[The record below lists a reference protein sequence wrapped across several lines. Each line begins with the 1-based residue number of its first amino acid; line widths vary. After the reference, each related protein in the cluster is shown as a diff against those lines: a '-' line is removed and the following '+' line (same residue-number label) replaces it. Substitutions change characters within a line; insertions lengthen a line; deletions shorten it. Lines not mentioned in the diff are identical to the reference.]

1 MLESQADRRLQ
12 SPDCL
17 TVKQLRDEL
26 QLRGLDSRGNK
37 KAVLAA
43 RLADFLGPG
52 VKVKLK
58 CIEQSHQ
65 SLAHFTRYI
74 TLSYKLQISM
84 THFSR
89 CFCHSSSI
97 CHSLLQLPK
106 RPKASRMRVFE
117 FQADDDESS
126 GLDVDALQDV
136 WDTLVALMGALS
148 AHPDT
153 PKYLNPEA
161 FQEKARQ
168 WTKDFRNATFDE
180 DVIPYIHCKYTE
192 ITGVNLSAFVYRLF
206 AKDFSPI
213 VLHHQLE
220 RNLHETVCRQCV
232 NILLTVMV
240 TIYVFYVLRVK

>member
-136 WDTLVALMGALS
+136 WDTFVALMGALS

-153 PKYLNPEA
+153 PKHDTLTQKHSKKRPDSG
-161 FQEKARQ
+161 R
-168 WTKDFRNATFDE
+168 R
-180 DVIPYIHCKYTE
+180 IS
-192 ITGVNLSAFVYRLF
+192 GMLLSMR
-206 AKDFSPI
+206 
-213 VLHHQLE
+213 
-220 RNLHETVCRQCV
+220 
-232 NILLTVMV
+232 M
-240 TIYVFYVLRVK
+240 